1 MARKIT
7 RKSNKTSHVLNLL
20 TSDPKRSEPAVEPS
34 VDLSFEPDP
43 TPEETLSP
51 PMQPTPAPSDTGNA
65 DPTDTAQ
72 VTEPVFP
79 EFEPDHTPATP
90 TRRRASSRKSTAPTS
105 SNSMM
110 DLSQALE
117 ERISQQIHDSLS
129 AKLAEYEAQDAKRLE
144 EERKRAERIAAEAGL
159 SVESVPEEATAEDP
173 APEDDPMPEAAP
185 EPAQDTQPATKAH
198 SEEDFEIVNVM
209 EVMLDGF
216 QQEFMDKFGMCT
228 CRRCWLDT
236 RALTLSSVP
245 AKYVVLTHDTVN
257 AMMNFYEHRYRGM
270 LMAQLTQSCMKVMQN
285 PHH

>member
-34 VDLSFEPDP
+34 VDPAFEPDP
-43 TPEETLSP
+43 APEDAFTPPVSQAEPAPSSTEADTP
-51 PMQPTPAPSDTGNA
+51 AEPIFPEFDEPEPTPAA
-65 DPTDTAQ
+65 
-72 VTEPVFP
+72 
-79 EFEPDHTPATP
+79 PA
-90 TRRRASSRKSTAPTS
+90 RRRTPPRKAAAPAANSST
-105 SNSMM
+105 MM

-117 ERISQQIHDSLS
+117 ERISQQVHDSLS

-144 EERKRAERIAAEAGL
+144 EERKRAERIAAQVGL
-159 SVESVPEEATAEDP
+159 SLDPTPEEAPAEDP
-173 APEDDPMPEAAP
+173 APQEQDAPDAAAEPETP
-185 EPAQDTQPATKAH
+185 PASKPHT
-198 SEEDFEIVNVM
+198 EEDFEIVNVM
-209 EVMLDGF
+209 DVMLDGF

-245 AKYVVLTHDTVN
+245 AKYVVLTHDTVD

>member
-34 VDLSFEPDP
+34 VAPSFEPDP
-43 TPEETLSP
+43 TLEETFAS
-51 PMQPTPAPSDTGNA
+51 PMQPTSAPSDIGNA
-65 DPTDTAQ
+65 EPTDAAQ
-72 VTEPVFP
+72 MTDSVFP
-79 EFEPDHTPATP
+79 EFEPEHAPVAP
-90 TRRRASSRKSTAPTS
+90 TRRRASSRKSTAPAG

-129 AKLAEYEAQDAKRLE
+129 AKLAEYEAEDAKRME
-144 EERKRAERIAAEAGL
+144 EQRKLSARIAAETGIPL
-159 SVESVPEEATAEDP
+159 ESAPEEVPAEDLDLEDNAVPETA
-173 APEDDPMPEAAP
+173 
-185 EPAQDTQPATKAH
+185 PAQENQPTPKAH

-209 EVMLDGF
+209 DVMLDGF

-245 AKYVVLTHDTVN
+245 AKYVVLTHDTVD

>member
-20 TSDPKRSEPAVEPS
+20 TSDPKRSEPS
-34 VDLSFEPDP
+34 VEPDP
-43 TPEETLSP
+43 APEDTFASP
-51 PMQPTPAPSDTGNA
+51 ASP
-65 DPTDTAQ
+65 
-72 VTEPVFP
+72 TEPVPPSTETVAPTESMFP
-79 EFEPDHTPATP
+79 EFDEPEPAP
-90 TRRRASSRKSTAPTS
+90 APPARRRATPRKTVTPAA
-105 SNSMM
+105 NNNAMM

-117 ERISQQIHDSLS
+117 ERISQQVHDSLS
-129 AKLAEYEAQDAKRLE
+129 AKLAEYEAQDAQRLE
-144 EERKRAERIAAEAGL
+144 EERKRAERIAAQVGL
-159 SVESVPEEATAEDP
+159 SLEPTQEETLAEDP
-173 APEDDPMPEAAP
+173 AQQDDALLEASAEPEAPPAP
-185 EPAQDTQPATKAH
+185 KPHT
-198 SEEDFEIVNVM
+198 EEDFEIVNVM
-209 EVMLDGF
+209 DVMLDGF

-245 AKYVVLTHDTVN
+245 AKYVVLTHDTVD